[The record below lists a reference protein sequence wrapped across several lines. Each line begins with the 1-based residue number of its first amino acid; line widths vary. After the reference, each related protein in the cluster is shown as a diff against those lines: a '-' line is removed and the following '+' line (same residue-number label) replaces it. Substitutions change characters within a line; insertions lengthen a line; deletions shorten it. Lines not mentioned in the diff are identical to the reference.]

1 MTAIRSAMV
10 LSAGLGLRMRPLT
23 DSRPKPLVALQGR
36 ALLDHAL
43 DRLRAAGVARLVV
56 NTHYKAEMI
65 ERHLVGQ
72 PDVRLSHEPDRLET
86 GGGVCRA
93 LPLLGADPFFVVN
106 SDAVWRDGAQPAL
119 DRLGAAWDSAKMD
132 ALLLLQPTGRAVGY
146 AGAGDY
152 DCSADGRILRRQKG
166 VPADYVFAGVQVLHP
181 RLFADAPE
189 GAFSLNIL
197 FDRAQA
203 EGRLHGLPHDGE
215 WYHVGTPEDLI
226 RAEQAMAAGTGP

>member
-10 LSAGLGLRMRPLT
+10 LSAGLGVRMRPLT
-23 DSRPKPLVALQGR
+23 ETRPKPLVELQGR

-65 ERHLVGQ
+65 ERHLAGQ
-72 PDVRLSHEPDRLET
+72 PDVRVSFEPDRLET
-86 GGGVCRA
+86 GGGVSRA
-93 LPLLGADPFFVVN
+93 LPLLGEDPFFVVN
-106 SDAVWRDGAQPAL
+106 SDAVWRDGPEPAL
-119 DRLGAAWDSAKMD
+119 DRLAAAWDGAAMD

-152 DCSADGRILRRQKG
+152 DCSADGRILRRGKDAT
-166 VPADYVFAGVQVLHP
+166 ADYVFAGVQVLHP
-181 RLFADAPE
+181 RLFAGAPD
-189 GAFSLNIL
+189 GAFSLNVL

-226 RAEQAMAAGTGP
+226 RAEDAMADGTGP

>member
-65 ERHLVGQ
+65 ERHLAGQ
-72 PDVRLSHEPDRLET
+72 PDVRLSYEPDRLET
-86 GGGVCRA
+86 GGGVSRA
-93 LPLLGADPFFVVN
+93 LPLLGADPFYVVN

-119 DRLGAAWDSAKMD
+119 GRLGAAWDSTTMD

-152 DCSADGRILRRQKG
+152 DCAADGRILRRQEG

-189 GAFSLNIL
+189 GAFSLNVL